1 MFLVKLL
8 ILMII
13 FTALYYTCVTFVVK
27 NLPFKRRMEI
37 SLGKDPTWLDIC
49 TVIFAFLV
57 FLDVILF
64 VYSVIFLLF
73 FR

>member
-1 MFLVKLL
+1 MILVKVF

-13 FTALYYTCVTFVVK
+13 FTALYYTSITLVVK
-27 NLPFKRRMEI
+27 NLPFKQRMEI
-37 SLGKDPTWLDIC
+37 ASGKDPKWLDIC

-57 FLDVILF
+57 FLDIILF

>member
-1 MFLVKLL
+1 MFLVKVS

-13 FTALYYTCVTFVVK
+13 FTALYYTSITLVVK
-27 NLPFKRRMEI
+27 NLPFKQRMEI
-37 SLGKDPTWLDIC
+37 ASGKDPKWLDIC

>member
-13 FTALYYTCVTFVVK
+13 FTALYYTSITLVVK
-27 NLPFKRRMEI
+27 NLPFKQRMEI
-37 SLGKDPTWLDIC
+37 ASGKDPKWLDIC
-49 TVIFAFLV
+49 TVIFAFMV